1 MDNKAHVPSS
11 STTGFFQV
19 LPILPPQ
26 YTSSSSS
33 QPHLLQDRRGILFS
47 SDDKALDRILDI
59 YLPPH
64 TDQVFDH
71 VHRIARIA
79 LNPTVLKH
87 STDAETNR
95 PTLRPLT
102 TFGEEN
108 RNDPLWTTN
117 GWQELKNIG
126 VTEGVVAVAYEMQNI
141 SWNRRVHEFALGHLW
156 VSTATMT
163 GRL

>member
-1 MDNKAHVPSS
+1 MHNRVHVPSS

-19 LPILPPQ
+19 LPALSPQ
-26 YTSSSSS
+26 YTSSSSPQS
-33 QPHLLQDRRGILFS
+33 HLHKDCIPLS
-47 SDDKALDRILDI
+47 SDDKALNQILDL

-64 TDQVFDH
+64 ADHVFDH

-126 VTEGVVAVAYEMQNI
+126 VIEGVIAVAYEVQNV
-141 SWNRRVHEFALGHLW
+141 SWNRRIHEFALGHLW